1 MPGRVKSSTYRA
13 RPVTLS
19 WPSRRGKDRSMSG
32 PSIRGDRTADRPA
45 VGTSGGLLE
54 GVAGVRVAGVQPTA
68 EPGHALLGRSMGEA
82 VRRDVA
88 RLHPLNPI
96 VADCRRGLQPGLD
109 VARLDRDAV
118 AARPTALG
126 GMVAP
131 DTGIAVGLELQRHR
145 QRILLIGL
153 CRLR

>member
-19 WPSRRGKDRSMSG
+19 WPSRRGKDRPMRG

-45 VGTSGGLLE
+45 VGTAGGVLE
-54 GVAGVRVAGVQPTA
+54 GVSGSRVAGVQPAA

-88 RLHPLNPI
+88 RLHPLNPT
-96 VADCRRGLQPGLD
+96 VAGCPRRLPP
-109 VARLDRDAV
+109 RLAGV
-118 AARPTALG
+118 P
-126 GMVAP
+126 
-131 DTGIAVGLELQRHR
+131 
-145 QRILLIGL
+145 
-153 CRLR
+153 